1 MRDIIGFE
9 GLYAI
14 TSCGKVWSYKRNQWV
29 GGWYNGQGYHLV
41 RLRKNKKNYTKRVH
55 ILVAEAFLDKPNDPS
70 YTDVGHLDDC
80 PNHNWLGNLKWMTRS
95 ENLDTDHFRERQAKK
110 IFTKIRCI
118 ETGEIYN
125 SQRDAGRAV
134 GIHPYGI
141 TCVLM
146 GRQKTAGGY
155 HWERTNQKQDYIYQ
169 KKT

>member
-1 MRDIIGFE
+1 MRDVIGFE

-14 TSCGKVWSYKRNQWV
+14 TSCGKVWSYKRKKWV
-29 GGWYNGQGYHLV
+29 VGWHNGAGYHLV
-41 RLRKNKKNYTKRVH
+41 RLRKNGKNYTRRVH
-55 ILVAEAFLDKPNDPS
+55 VLVAEAYLGRPEDPMM
-70 YTDVGHLDDC
+70 TDVGHLDD
-80 PNHNWLGNLKWMTRS
+80 NRLNNNVNNLKWMTRS
-95 ENLDTDHFRERQAKK
+95 ENLDTDSFREKQSIKT
-110 IFTKIRCI
+110 FTKIRCV

-155 HWERTNQKQDYIYQ
+155 HWERTDEKQDYYIPV
-169 KKT
+169 KI

>member
-1 MRDIIGFE
+1 MRDVIGFE

-14 TSCGKVWSYKRNQWV
+14 TSCGKVWSYKRQKWV
-29 GGWYNGQGYHLV
+29 VGWHNGAGYHLV
-41 RLRKNKKNYTKRVH
+41 RLRKNGKNYTKRVH
-55 ILVAEAFLDKPNDPS
+55 VLVAEAYLGRPEDPMM
-70 YTDVGHLDDC
+70 TDVGHLDD
-80 PNHNWLGNLKWMTRS
+80 NRLNNNVNNLKWMTRS
-95 ENLDTDHFRERQAKK
+95 ENLDTDSFREKQSIKT
-110 IFTKIRCI
+110 FTKIRCV

-155 HWERTNQKQDYIYQ
+155 HWERTDEKQDYYIPV
-169 KKT
+169 KI

>member
-1 MRDIIGFE
+1 MRDVIGFE

-14 TSCGKVWSYKRNQWV
+14 TSCGKVWSYKRNKWDV
-29 GGWYNGQGYHLV
+29 GWHNGAGYHLV
-41 RLRKNKKNYTKRVH
+41 RLCKNKKNYTKRVH
-55 ILVAEAFLDKPNDPS
+55 VLVAEAYLGRPEDPMM
-70 YTDVGHLDDC
+70 TDVGHLDD
-80 PNHNWLGNLKWMTRS
+80 NRLNNNVNNLKWMTRS
-95 ENLDTDHFRERQAKK
+95 ENLDTDSFREKQSIK
-110 IFTKIRCI
+110 IFTKIRCV

-155 HWERTNQKQDYIYQ
+155 HWERTDEKQDYYIPA
-169 KKT
+169 KI

>member
-1 MRDIIGFE
+1 MRDVIGFE

-14 TSCGKVWSYKRNQWV
+14 TRCGKVWSYKSKRWV
-29 GGWYNGQGYHLV
+29 NGWYNGAGYHLV

-55 ILVAEAFLDKPNDPS
+55 VLVAEAYLGRPEDPMM
-70 YTDVGHLDDC
+70 TDVGHLDD
-80 PNHNWLGNLKWMTRS
+80 NRLNNNVNNLKWMTRS
-95 ENLDTDHFRERQAKK
+95 ENLNTDSFREKQSMKT
-110 IFTKIRCI
+110 FTKIRCV

-155 HWERTNQKQDYIYQ
+155 HWERTDEKQDYYIPA
-169 KKT
+169 KI

>member
-1 MRDIIGFE
+1 MRDVIGFE

-29 GGWYNGQGYHLV
+29 GGWYNGAGYHIV

-55 ILVAEAFLDKPNDPS
+55 ILVAEAYLGRPEDPMM
-70 YTDVGHLDDC
+70 TDVGHLDD
-80 PNHNWLGNLKWMTRS
+80 NRLNNNVNNLKWMTRS
-95 ENLDTDHFRERQAKK
+95 ENLNTDSFREKQSTKT
-110 IFTKIRCI
+110 FTKIRCV

-134 GIHPYGI
+134 GVHPYGI

-155 HWERTNQKQDYIYQ
+155 HWERTDEKQDFYIPA
-169 KKT
+169 KI

>member
-1 MRDIIGFE
+1 MRDVIGFE

-14 TSCGKVWSYKRNQWV
+14 TSCGKVWSYKSKKWV
-29 GGWYNGQGYHLV
+29 NGWHNGAGYHLV

-55 ILVAEAFLDKPNDPS
+55 VLVAEAYLGRPEDPMM
-70 YTDVGHLDDC
+70 TDVGHLDD
-80 PNHNWLGNLKWMTRS
+80 NRSNNNVNNLKWMTRS
-95 ENLDTDHFRERQAKK
+95 ENLDTDSFREKQSIKT
-110 IFTKIRCI
+110 FTKIRCV

-134 GIHPYGI
+134 GVHPYGI

-155 HWERTNQKQDYIYQ
+155 HWERTNEKQDYYIPA
-169 KKT
+169 KI